1 MNAAPKVLADSNADK
16 ELLVIHAG
24 SLGDCVLAIHL
35 THTLQRHWNTSATL
49 IARSGI
55 AKWAERR
62 NMVARSMSID
72 CSVVRKLVNENLDD
86 LREVERAFGGY
97 DWIVSFLGDASQP
110 IARPISQIAGDRAFH
125 IDPSAKTPTESE
137 LHITEQWL
145 GQLAEQGIDVPAIV
159 PAAPTDFGGARN
171 DLRVSLARR
180 LNRNSPIA
188 LIHPGSGGLHKCVP
202 VERLEDVA
210 RKLNSQS
217 QVATCWM
224 VGPDEFERF
233 GPALISRLEKSAPV
247 LYEETIER
255 AADMVAGADLYIG
268 HDAGMTHVAALTGVP
283 TVAIFGPTNS
293 HVWGPLGVHCHI
305 HPFPTAANSVNWADE
320 LVRRAIRVLHRSRP
334 SPP

>member
-1 MNAAPKVLADSNADK
+1 M
-16 ELLVIHAG
+16 EILVIHAG

-35 THTLQRHWNTSATL
+35 THTLQRHWNARPTL

-72 CSVVRKLVNENLDD
+72 CSDVRNLVNENLDD

-110 IARPISQIAGDRAFH
+110 IARRISQIAGDRAFH

-145 GQLAEQGIDVPAIV
+145 KQLADQGLDVSTIV
-159 PAAPTDFGGARN
+159 PAALADSGLAR
-171 DLRVSLARR
+171 DEFRTSLARR
-180 LNRNSPIA
+180 LNRNPPIV

-202 VERLEDVA
+202 VELLEDVA

-217 QVATCWM
+217 LVATCWV
-224 VGPDEFERF
+224 VGPDEFERY

-283 TVAIFGPTNS
+283 TVAIFGPTNPR
-293 HVWGPLGVHCHI
+293 VWSPLGTHCHI
-305 HPFPTAANSVNWADE
+305 HPFPTADDCANWADE
-320 LVRRAIRVLHRSRP
+320 LVRRSIRVLLRP
-334 SPP
+334 FSPPT